1 LFPIAW
7 RAQRYNA
14 GIAWAKVFD
23 HRLDRAILAG
33 GVATFDDDKDALA
46 ALNHAALQLHELDLQ
61 TDQQRVIPMAAQML
75 RKRWP
80 VLHGAF
86 LLVASGFGHVE
97 RHLHSL
103 VNSATLPEGDHRI
116 RGIGGG

>member
-1 LFPIAW
+1 M
-7 RAQRYNA
+7 
-14 GIAWAKVFD
+14 FD
-23 HRLDRAILAG
+23 NRLDRTILAD

-61 TDQQRVIPMAAQML
+61 TDQQRVIPMAAQMF

-86 LLVASGFGHVE
+86 LLVALGFGHLE
-97 RHLHSL
+97 RHLHRL
-103 VNSATLPEGDHRI
+103 VNSATLPVGDHRI
-116 RGIGGG
+116 SGLAGGCPDRSFR